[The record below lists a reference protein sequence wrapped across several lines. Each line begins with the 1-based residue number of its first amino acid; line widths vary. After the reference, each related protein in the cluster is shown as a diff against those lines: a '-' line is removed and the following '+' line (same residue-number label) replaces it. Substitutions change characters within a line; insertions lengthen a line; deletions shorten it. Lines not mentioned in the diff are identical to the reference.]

1 VSSSLVE
8 FVLFLG
14 VLAGIAR
21 FGLRPPSQV
30 SVDRWSER
38 HGVPR
43 QPEGR
48 ALIER
53 YLGWTRRSRAA
64 GAFLGVLAFG
74 KWILYDRMDDPQPG
88 VAPWLILAVAGY
100 LLGTVAAE
108 VTLRT
113 LDRPMVPA
121 AGLRRR
127 VSEMY
132 VPTFATATL
141 WVLPTV
147 CLACAAAYVSIADQ
161 AHLSMR
167 LGIVITPTIM
177 GFLLAIGIR
186 WIVRL
191 VVNRPQPAVSEE
203 VVLVDDATRSAS
215 LHAITGAAIA
225 LDLILFSVVTSEL
238 EMALEARYPHTRIDL
253 ISVLT
258 VGSLLLAFASWFL
271 LGHARTVPPTQ
282 RLEEATR

>member
-1 VSSSLVE
+1 MSFALVE
-8 FVLFLG
+8 FILFLG

-21 FGLRPPSQV
+21 FGLRPPRRV
-30 SVDRWSER
+30 TIDRWSER

-43 QPEGR
+43 RPEGR
-48 ALIER
+48 VLVER
-53 YLGWTRRSRAA
+53 YLGWTGRWRAA

-88 VAPWLILAVAGY
+88 VAPWLVIAVAGY

-132 VPTFATATL
+132 VPTFATASL
-141 WVLPTV
+141 WMLPTV
-147 CLACAAAYVSIADQ
+147 CLACAAAYVAFADQ

-167 LGIVITPTIM
+167 LGIVVTPPIA

-191 VVNRPQPAVSEE
+191 VVSRPQPAVSEE
-203 VVLVDDATRSAS
+203 VVQVDDATRSAS
-215 LHAITGAAIA
+215 LHAIMGAAIA
-225 LDLILFSVVTSEL
+225 LDLILFSIVTSEL
-238 EMALEARYPHTRIDL
+238 EMVLEARYPHSRIDL

-258 VGSLLLAFASWFL
+258 VGSLLLALASWL
-271 LGHARTVPPTQ
+271 LLNARTYPPAQ